1 MKTNYNNF
9 LVFVF
14 SLIPGAGYMY
24 LGLMQKGL
32 EAMLLFWASITIFA
46 WISLPHFVA
55 MISIPLWFYFFF
67 DTYAMRN
74 RLAQGEEVD
83 DKGMLD
89 IMSRLGEYKYYYTGI
104 GLMVIGVLALLSN
117 LSHDFSGWFKY
128 GYYFKKY
135 LPPVLL
141 ITGGVFLLSR
151 TRSVR
156 SVSKEIDSEDQLA
169 QPVDE
174 YHQINEDSLVS
185 EQDQQV

>member
-1 MKTNYNNF
+1 VRTNYNNF

-32 EAMLLFWASITIFA
+32 EAMLLFWASVTIFA
-46 WISLPHFVA
+46 WIGLPHFVA

-83 DKGMLD
+83 DKGMFD
-89 IMSRLGEYKYYYTGI
+89 IMSRLGEYKYYYIGI
-104 GLMVIGVLALLSN
+104 GLLVIGFLALLAN
-117 LSHDFSGWFKY
+117 LSQDLSGWFKY

-135 LPPVLL
+135 LFPVLL
-141 ITGGVFLLSR
+141 IAAGIFLLSR
-151 TRSVR
+151 SRSGSDRTEDLPGDENPVPAMDA
-156 SVSKEIDSEDQLA
+156 EEMDASE
-169 QPVDE
+169 
-174 YHQINEDSLVS
+174 
-185 EQDQQV
+185 

>member
-1 MKTNYNNF
+1 VKTNYNNF

-83 DKGMLD
+83 DKGMLN
-89 IMSRLGEYKYYYTGI
+89 IMARLGDHKYYYIGI
-104 GLMVIGVLALLSN
+104 GLMVIGVLALLGN
-117 LSHDFSGWFKY
+117 LSHDFSSWFKY

-135 LPPVLL
+135 LPSVLL
-141 ITGGVFLLSR
+141 IAGGIFLLSR
-151 TRSVR
+151 TRSSR
-156 SVSKEIDSEDQLA
+156 SVAEGIDSEDQLGE
-169 QPVDE
+169 PEGE
-174 YHQINEDSLVS
+174 YHETNKDDLVPG
-185 EQDQQV
+185 QDQQA